1 MIKEIAKPESNT
13 YLLNLPDEMIGKVI
27 EISAEEIQ
35 EHKVPFFK
43 KSIDQLHKELEGLTV
58 NLESFKFNRSEA
70 NDYE

>member
-1 MIKEIAKPESNT
+1 MIKEIVKPESNT
-13 YLLNLPDEMIGKVI
+13 YILNLPDEMVGKVI

-35 EHKVPFFK
+35 EDKVPFLK

-58 NLESFKFNRSEA
+58 NLDNFKFNRSEA